1 MDVLTSL
8 NPKIEGVVV
17 TPLKQIIDLKGSV
30 MHFIKKSDKSFSKF
44 GEVYFSRINREIVKG
59 WKLHKVANQNFCVP
73 YGKVLIKIIDFR
85 AESESYKQLDEIILD
100 NKQNYFLLHIPA
112 GLWYSFK
119 CINNDYS
126 LLANLSSIEHDK
138 NEISE
143 KSLDN
148 NIFPKW

>member
-1 MDVLTSL
+1 MKNKKLI
-8 NPKIEGVVV
+8 NGVKL

-44 GEVYFSRINREIVKG
+44 GEVYFSRINKEIVKG

-73 YGKVLIKIIDFR
+73 YGKVLIKIIDLR
-85 AESESYKQLDEIILD
+85 TESESHQQLDEIILD
-100 NKQNYFLLHIPA
+100 SEQNYFLLNIPA

-138 NEISE
+138 NEILE
-143 KSLDN
+143 KSLDD